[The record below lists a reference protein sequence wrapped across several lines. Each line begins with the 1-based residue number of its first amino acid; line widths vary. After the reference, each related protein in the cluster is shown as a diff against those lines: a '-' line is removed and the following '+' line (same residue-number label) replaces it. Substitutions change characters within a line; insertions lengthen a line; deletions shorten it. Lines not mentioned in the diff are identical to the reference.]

1 MSEVFGKFPEY
12 IKQIFELPKQA
23 KKFSIQ
29 TKEKIRKLNFTDN
42 YFSLKKRKQG
52 NLFKKVKIMMFFAHL
67 LKLRK
72 SHQMEKPAVLTH
84 SKK

>member
-42 YFSLKKRKQG
+42 YFSLKKRK
-52 NLFKKVKIMMFFAHL
+52 
-67 LKLRK
+67 
-72 SHQMEKPAVLTH
+72 
-84 SKK
+84 